1 MEGLVYGLGQEQWE
15 RRHTDRRGHMD
26 RVGGGMRE
34 YRRDLGLANVVPGAL
49 DSVLGDP
56 RGAGLRV

>member
-1 MEGLVYGLGQEQWE
+1 MAWVRSNGNVDTQTG
-15 RRHTDRRGHMD
+15 RRGHMD

-34 YRRDLGLANVVPGAL
+34 YRRDRGLANVVPGVL

-56 RGAGLRV
+56 GGAGLRV